1 MKRSLYGLGRK
12 ERKEYLS
19 QVKSYECITF
29 SLLNFCFFTGPIL
42 KAKAI
47 EHHKMLSEARGDQP
61 MKEFVASEGW
71 YGDFLSGM
79 AFDNLAYKVRNYQRT
94 SLLQSISSPPSK
106 PSSKRITTPL
116 TKSLTVMRP
125 GYIISFY
132 PRKPWHLTLKS
143 LPMVGRVRRN
153 E

>member
-47 EHHKMLSEARGDQP
+47 ELHKMLSEARGDQP
-61 MKEFVASEGW
+61 MKEFVASEG
-71 YGDFLSGM
+71 YN
-79 AFDNLAYKVRNYQRT
+79 A
-94 SLLQSISSPPSK
+94 
-106 PSSKRITTPL
+106 
-116 TKSLTVMRP
+116 
-125 GYIISFY
+125 
-132 PRKPWHLTLKS
+132 
-143 LPMVGRVRRN
+143 MV
-153 E
+153 